1 MTQTLVVRGLS
12 KTYKNDG
19 ASIAALRG
27 VDLAVESGEFVA
39 VMGPSGCGKTTL
51 LNLIAG
57 LDDATSGEILVAGQR
72 VDGLSERQRAILRR
86 RRIGIVFQSYNL
98 IGNLTAAD
106 NVELPALL
114 AGLSAA
120 EARSRRQDLFVQLG
134 IGDKGGSAPAS
145 LSGGEQQRVALA
157 RAMIGHP
164 ALLLAD
170 EPTGNLDSESS
181 GEVVDLLARYNDSG
195 QTIVMVTHNPRIA
208 SVTDRIVRM
217 RDGKISDEVR
227 VDREPDPRAVLSTL
241 IDLEV

>member
-12 KTYKNDG
+12 KTYKSDG
-19 ASIAALRG
+19 ASIVALRG

-51 LNLIAG
+51 LNLVAG

-106 NVELPALL
+106 NVELPALV

-134 IGDKGGSAPAS
+134 IADKGGSAPGS

-157 RAMIGHP
+157 RAMIGQP

-217 RDGKISDEVR
+217 RDGQISDEVR